1 MLKDV
6 LIMIV
11 ILGVGFFVTGKDIL
25 VEKKFKKSLFFTSWF
40 ILTLWLNVPCFVSIA
55 PSEMD
60 SSFFGAL
67 PFRLYRWGNVGYII
81 IVNLMLAFV
90 WYLQEK
96 FWENRTH
103 SYKEIKKIYDD
114 FGIDA
119 TALYI
124 IGKDLDFLGKEN
136 FKKQTDRIVHLG
148 NKARLLCEATNK
160 SDLLDLYKRVGE
172 KGVKI
177 KFYTKSD
184 NITNLKGQIKVDQN
198 GNKKAIFVSKL
209 NKKYSLLEIENQF
222 LITAILQQYDRIYE
236 KAEAV

>member
-1 MLKDV
+1 MFEYV
-6 LIMIV
+6 FIMFV
-11 ILGVGFFVTGKDIL
+11 ILGLAFLLTQKDRL
-25 VEKKFKKSLFFTSWF
+25 AKNKLFKSLFFTAWF
-40 ILTLWLNVPCFVSIA
+40 ILTVWLNIPCFVSV
-55 PSEMD
+55 PTSEMGN
-60 SSFFGAL
+60 SLGTI
-67 PFRLYRWGNVGYII
+67 PFEFYEMGNIGYII
-81 IVNLMLAFV
+81 TANLMLAAV
-90 WYLQEK
+90 WYLQEN

-114 FGIDA
+114 FGVDA
-119 TALYI
+119 TALFI
-124 IGKDLDFLGKEN
+124 IGKDLDFLGKED

-148 NKARLLCEATNK
+148 NNSRLLCEATNK
-160 SDLLDLYKRVGE
+160 SNLLDLYKKVGE